1 MAGRGRALSDL
12 EAVLAEMIRRDGPLP
27 VGRFMDLALNHPTCG
42 YYRRRD
48 PLGAQGDFVTA
59 PELSQAFGEVIGA
72 WLAQAWR
79 DLGAPAPFRLVELG
93 PGRGTL
99 LADALRATRSVPGF
113 HQSLRLHLVETSAA
127 DARRP
132 GGSPDGLRRELAR
145 PVRRGA
151 AGAHPPGRQR
161 ILRCPADA
169 PTGRHGARVGR
180 ALRGPGHGRPADLPP
195 RSAPFSPG
203 RPPARGNPRHARGG
217 QPGAQRAGTRHR
229 PAHRG

>member
-1 MAGRGRALSDL
+1 
-12 EAVLAEMIRRDGPLP
+12 MIRRDGPLP
-27 VGRFMDLALNHPTCG
+27 VGRFMELALNHPTCG
-42 YYRRRD
+42 YYRTRD

-99 LADALRATRSVPGF
+99 LADALRATRGRPGLSSELAPPPGRD
-113 HQSLRLHLVETSAA
+113 QRT

-132 GGSPDGLRRELAR
+132 GSSPDRLRRELAR

-151 AGAHPPGRQR
+151 AGGHAPGRQR

-169 PTGRHGARVGR
+169 PAGRHGARLGR
-180 ALRGPGHGRPADLPP
+180 ALRRPGHGWPADLPP
-195 RSAPFSPG
+195 RSTPFSPG
-203 RPPARGNPRHARGG
+203 RPPARGNPWHARGG
-217 QPGAQRAGTRHR
+217 QPGAQRAGTRDR
-229 PAHRG
+229 PPHRG

>member
-1 MAGRGRALSDL
+1 
-12 EAVLAEMIRRDGPLP
+12 MIRRDGPLP

-42 YYRRRD
+42 YYRKRD

-113 HQSLRLHLVETSAA
+113 HREPAPAPGGDQCS

-132 GGSPDGLRRELAR
+132 GSSPDRLRRELAR

-180 ALRGPGHGRPADLPP
+180 ALRGPGHGWPADLPP
-195 RSAPFSPG
+195 RSSAVQPWAPACPRQS
-203 RPPARGNPRHARGG
+203 PARSRRSARRAASWHA
-217 QPGAQRAGTRHR
+217 PS
-229 PAHRG
+229 PAASRMTVVLPW